1 MSERA
6 FQAVKATPTPT
17 DAVLRSGL
25 SPSQTTERMGASPM
39 PPSVSEVLR
48 APGQSLDAQTRAEM
62 ESRFGHDFSRVR
74 VHTDEQADLSTRT
87 VSARAFTVG
96 CDVVFGEDQYAPH
109 TESGRRLLAH
119 ELAHVVQQGDQH
131 QAPQTLRLN
140 APDHQLEQAAD
151 RAAGDVMQNRAPGA
165 VGREMMGASAPTL
178 QRQPAK
184 AIDYATV
191 DWATGVTEVEKEAK
205 AKHSEAAEDHY
216 KEMIVRAASH
226 LTAPAPLK
234 DKKPAKTDINWTWKS
249 YKGTAAT
256 ADPKKVDNSP
266 DDYWKWLTFNPAALT
281 KDEAYTT
288 STILHEL
295 DHAAHAKTLYEEW
308 KKSAK
313 KGDKWDDFYIKHYE
327 KWTEKE
333 ITVEKAGVIGALSDL
348 PDKIAPSAIEFRAY
362 TTQFVNFFH
371 KVSVDKQ
378 ASMALA
384 LVLFY
389 PLKTQSVTA
398 TVSDPTLDLAKS
410 RQQVLDYFNAP
421 PVADKTQAEYIK
433 TRIAAEFRGAMLSR
447 ISDAGAIKTD
457 FKPIFDFVTDADS
470 RKEARSKYKPAAL

>member
-1 MSERA
+1 MSERV

-17 DAVLRSGL
+17 DAVLRSG
-25 SPSQTTERMGASPM
+25 PSQARAAERMNASPM
-39 PPSVSEVLR
+39 PPSVSEALR
-48 APGQSLDAQTRAEM
+48 APGHALDAQTRKQM

-74 VHTDEQADLSTRT
+74 VHTDEQADVSTRD

-96 CDVVFGEDQYAPH
+96 RDVVFREGQYEPH

-131 QAPQTLRLN
+131 HAPQTLRMD
-140 APDHQLEQAAD
+140 APDDQLEQAAD
-151 RAAGDVMQNRAPGA
+151 RAASDVTQNRAPGS
-165 VGREMMGASAPTL
+165 VGQEMTGASAPML
-178 QRQPAK
+178 QRQPATP
-184 AIDYATV
+184 IDYATV
-191 DWATGVTEVEKEAK
+191 DWAKGVEAVEKEAK
-205 AKHSEAAEDHY
+205 AKHSADAEDHY
-216 KEMIVRAASH
+216 KEMIIRAASH
-226 LTAPAPLK
+226 LKAPAPLK
-234 DKKPAKTDINWTWKS
+234 DKMPAKADINWTWKS
-249 YKGTAAT
+249 SKGYAAT

-333 ITVEKAGVIGALSDL
+333 ITVDKAGIIGALSDL

-371 KVSVDKQ
+371 KVAIDKQ

-389 PLKTQSVTA
+389 PLKKQSVTA

-421 PVADKTQAEYIK
+421 PVADKAQAEFIK
-433 TRIAAEFRGAMLSR
+433 TRIAAEFRSATLSR
-447 ISDAGAIKTD
+447 MSDAGTIKTD
-457 FKPIFDFVTDADS
+457 FKAIFDHVIDSDS
-470 RKEARSKYKPAAL
+470 RKEARSKYKPAPL